1 MLEYYYEENR
11 NNNSHEHSKYI
22 GNYIGL
28 DIICVS
34 GFAKGVGFN
43 IGDKISGE
51 NHEWNIINLN
61 GVYYQIDSTWGA
73 GNLKDKDLLNE
84 YNDYYFLS
92 RTRKIFLYTFSYKSK
107 MAINNTSFIC
117 KRIF

>member
-1 MLEYYYEENR
+1 MEFVQVIQIYLF
-11 NNNSHEHSKYI
+11 KYI
-22 GNYIGL
+22 GTYIGL
-28 DIICVS
+28 DIICIS

-73 GNLKDKDLLNE
+73 GSLKDREFLKEFNE
-84 YNDYYFLS
+84 FYFCPEPE
-92 RTRKIFLYTFSYKSK
+92 KYFVHIFLQ
-107 MAINNTSFIC
+107 IQNGN
-117 KRIF
+117 